1 MKRFLFF
8 FGMFF
13 LWIIL
18 SSSGGRGNKPWEGE
32 DSLSVNMISQEVEYT
47 MEENQRQKTM
57 NNRQNIN
64 TTSEGTNNRQ
74 WGKYRETAQKIQDR
88 LRIVD
93 FALQAIPIGYV
104 ITQKANDIKR
114 YQQRIY
120 EEIHTAPQ
128 SLKDIVPKQIKFADD
143 LQMVMRFL
151 TGLVVSYGAMNQM
164 ERAERQ
170 ILLDHALA
178 EVEALSNASF
188 SMLSL
193 IRDYKQKADLQK
205 GILDFYIRRDKELVQ
220 DILKNFKKF

>member
-1 MKRFLFF
+1 MKRFLVF
-8 FGMFF
+8 FGIVFMW
-13 LWIIL
+13 LVL
-18 SSSGGRGNKPWEGE
+18 SSSGGRGNQPWEGE
-32 DSLSVNMISQEVEYT
+32 EKLGIALVSIEVEHSLN
-47 MEENQRQKTM
+47 ENKRQKDM
-57 NNRQNIN
+57 NRLQDGN
-64 TTSEGTNNRQ
+64 TGTETTNNHQ
-74 WGKYRETAQKIQDR
+74 WGKYRETARKIQDR

-93 FALQAIPIGYV
+93 FALQAIPTGYV
-104 ITQKANDIKR
+104 ITQKSSEIKR

-120 EEIHTAPQ
+120 EEIRTAPQ
-128 SLKDIVPKQIKFADD
+128 SLKEIIPKQLKFADD

-205 GILDFYIRRDKELVQ
+205 GMLDFYIRRDKELVQ
-220 DILKNFKKF
+220 DIIKNFKKF